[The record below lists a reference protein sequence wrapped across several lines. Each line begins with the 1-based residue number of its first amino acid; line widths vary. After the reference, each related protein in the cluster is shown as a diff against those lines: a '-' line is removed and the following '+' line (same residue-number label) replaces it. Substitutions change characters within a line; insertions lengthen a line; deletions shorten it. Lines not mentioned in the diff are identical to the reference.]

1 MVGPVDGLT
10 RHGRQTL
17 YAAMVKTITKVG
29 NSQGIIFDA
38 ALMDL
43 AGLKLGDE
51 VNVTVHEGGSVVLTP
66 LRKVIAPEKAGAAA
80 KKVIARNRTLFK
92 RLA

>member
-1 MVGPVDGLT
+1 MT
-10 RHGRQTL
+10 KTL
-17 YAAMVKTITKVG
+17 SKVG

-43 AGLKLGDE
+43 AHLKVGDQ
-51 VNVTVHEGGSVVLTP
+51 VNVTVHEGGSIMLTP
-66 LRKVIAPEKAGAAA
+66 VRPSIEPRKAATT
-80 KKVIARNRTLFK
+80 ARRLIRKNSALFK